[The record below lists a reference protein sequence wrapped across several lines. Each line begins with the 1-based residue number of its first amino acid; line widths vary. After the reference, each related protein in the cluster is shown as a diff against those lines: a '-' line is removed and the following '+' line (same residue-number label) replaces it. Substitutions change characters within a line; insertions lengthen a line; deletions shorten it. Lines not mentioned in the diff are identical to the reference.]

1 MWGLFVGLAIGGLQ
15 VLAVA
20 KLGGLVFGNKPVLS
34 IAGVIL
40 FFIKMAA
47 IVLILYLI
55 STVSLAHLI
64 WTAGGMLA
72 GLIAASIYLLK
83 RRRKAPKEDLEDGV

>member
-15 VLAVA
+15 VLTVV
-20 KLGGLVFGNKPVLS
+20 KLGGLVFGNKLLLS
-34 IAGVIL
+34 IAGIIL
-40 FFIKMAA
+40 FFLKMTA

-55 STVSLAHLI
+55 STISLAHLI

-72 GLIAASIYLLK
+72 GLVAVSVYLLK
-83 RRRKAPKEDLEDGV
+83 RRRKHVEEGTTEE